1 MELTQT
7 LVSQQ
12 DGILT
17 VTCVGILDEK
27 TSPPIF
33 GTIVKYAKEAPQVA
47 LIDFTKVTG
56 LKTAFITGMLEI
68 SKFIHASG
76 GGVIIVPG
84 AMGDILEIT
93 GIKQMAQ
100 IVATVEEGQSYA
112 REHFPQVIDFI
123 QNQKEK

>member
-17 VTCVGILDEK
+17 ITCVGILDEK
-27 TSPPIF
+27 TSPPVF

-56 LKTAFITGMLEI
+56 LKTAFITGILEI

-84 AMGDILEIT
+84 AMSDILEIT
-93 GIKQMAQ
+93 GVKQMAQ
-100 IVATVEEGQSYA
+100 VVATVEEGKAYA

-123 QNQKEK
+123 RNQKEK

>member
-17 VTCVGILDEK
+17 ITCVGILDEK

-33 GTIVKYAKEAPQVA
+33 GTIVKYAKEAPQIA
-47 LIDFTKVTG
+47 LVDFTKVTG
-56 LKTAFITGMLEI
+56 MKTAFITGILEI

-76 GGVIIVPG
+76 GAVIIVPG
-84 AMGDILEIT
+84 SMGDILEIT

-100 IVATVEEGQSYA
+100 VVATIEEGKAYA

-123 QNQKEK
+123 QNKKEK